1 MKKATLL
8 PPPLFLKGGGG
19 GGGHGRWMVQ
29 KQELPLSL
37 NQSWFWFARVSACMC
52 PHVYFTRLTRPL
64 LIHQSCL
71 PGCHT
76 AFQHVSQSLC
86 HMHYLRLMLTL
97 MQIAAEMLDLLA
109 YRPEHFSHRLWRKSV
124 QISRPRVYLFY
135 ISAHLGVQRLP
146 ATKILA

>member
-97 MQIAAEMLDLLA
+97 MQIAAEMFVRYARLSHGTLLSQTVVKK
-109 YRPEHFSHRLWRKSV
+109 RSNLSSTCVFILRFSTSGRAETS
-124 QISRPRVYLFY
+124 SN
-135 ISAHLGVQRLP
+135 
-146 ATKILA
+146 